1 MKKSCS
7 VVAVILT
14 LVFLLLCPVKSYATT
29 SQELKEAQK
38 KLEAEQKELEK
49 QKKAAQSQ
57 QNANENKLNEAN
69 NQINQTSEAMGE
81 TKEQIDTTSEEIVG
95 LLTDIDFI
103 KEDISEKEIQIV
115 KTNEEYEQ
123 AKQNEETLYESMVQR
138 VKFMYEKGNYS
149 YVQILLTAS
158 SYSDALNKAQYV
170 EQLYEYD
177 RIKLGEFID
186 AKEAAQAL
194 GIQLEEERSE
204 LEASKYEL
212 EEEEAYMEKLLAQY
226 KAQYADYE
234 VKLAQ
239 ARQNAAVYTA
249 RIKSQ
254 QASIASIQKQLET
267 KQKEVN
273 NAKQATQ
280 AALAA
285 EKAAA
290 EKAAAEKAAART
302 AAQER
307 LSELK
312 AMQENGEEVDENE
325 LAELAKILE
334 STADVASSKSSSSK
348 STATSSSGSNTT
360 TSSST
365 TTTTSSGGS
374 GSSGSSSGSS
384 KSYSPPGSATGS
396 NVANYACQFVGNPYV
411 SGGTSLTNGADCSGF
426 VYSVYKAFGISVPRT
441 SWEQGTHGREVSYSN
456 AQPGDV
462 IYYGGHV
469 GIYIGG
475 GQIVHASTQKTG
487 IKISSATYRSI
498 ISVRRFL

>member
-7 VVAVILT
+7 FVALILS
-14 LVFLLLCPVKSYATT
+14 LVFFMSCPVSSYATT

-38 KLEAEQKELEK
+38 KLESEQKELEK

-57 QNANENKLNEAN
+57 QNASESKLSEAN
-69 NQINQTSEAMGE
+69 KQINQTSEAMGE
-81 TKEQIDTTSEEIVG
+81 TKEQIDTTQQEIVA
-95 LLTDIDFI
+95 LLTDIEFI
-103 KEDISEKEIQIV
+103 KEDISDKEIQIV
-115 KTNEEYEQ
+115 KTDAEYEE
-123 AKQNEETLYESMVQR
+123 AKQNEETLYEAMVQR

-177 RIKLGEFID
+177 RIKLDEFIT

-194 GIQLEEERSE
+194 GMQLEEEKSE
-204 LEASKYEL
+204 LEASKFEL
-212 EEEEAYMEKLLAQY
+212 EEEEAYMEDLLADY
-226 KAQYADYE
+226 KARYADYE

-239 ARQNAAVYTA
+239 AKQSAAVYTA
-249 RIKSQ
+249 QIKSQ
-254 QASIASIQKQLET
+254 QASIASIQKQLES

-273 NAKQATQ
+273 NARQATQ

-302 AAQER
+302 AASER
-307 LSELK
+307 LAELK
-312 AMQENGEEVDENE
+312 AMQENGEEVDEKE
-325 LAELAKILE
+325 LAELKEVLD
-334 STADVASSKSSSSK
+334 STVDVATSKSSTSGT
-348 STATSSSGSNTT
+348 STTT
-360 TSSST
+360 TSTTTS
-365 TTTTSSGGS
+365 TTTTSSGTTSSTSS
-374 GSSGSSSGSS
+374 GSSSSGSS
-384 KSYSPPGSATGS
+384 KSYAPPGSASGS
-396 NVANYACQFVGNPYV
+396 NIASYATQFVGNPYV

-441 SWEQGTHGREVSYSN
+441 SWEQGSYGREVSYSN

-462 IYYGGHV
+462 LYYGGHV

-487 IKISSATYRSI
+487 IKISSATYRSV